1 MRIGLTRRD
10 MLQSIAAAAASMAL
24 PQGLRAAQ
32 KNNNAEKPTAKPLT
46 FFGWSDTHIPAGGD
60 ASRLLPAIDA
70 MNRLPGKAY
79 PGKISG
85 VVNTPEFVFHC
96 GDITEWPTHQ
106 AKKSYEDLIAKR
118 LRYPSYEILGN
129 HDEAGA
135 SGYENAPAIMKEW
148 FKRRYGELSYTF
160 DKNGVHFICPFSQYD
175 ESLGNPAQ
183 DITAEALD
191 FIRKNL
197 HRHYSP
203 APLPDKWASV
213 PQGTPTVVA
222 THLCFDAMTNR
233 DEFVDA
239 LAGANVIMALGGH
252 YHKAKVTP
260 YRGINFV
267 QLPSP
272 KSAWPEITVV
282 RITQNRL
289 TAIPYDYSKNKWTD
303 NPGKI
308 LDAKISR

>member
-1 MRIGLTRRD
+1 
-10 MLQSIAAAAASMAL
+10 MAL
-24 PQGLRAAQ
+24 PGRLQGAQ
-32 KNNNAEKPTAKPLT
+32 QDSKDKQPAPKPLT
-46 FFGWSDTHIPAGGD
+46 FFGWSDTHIPADGD
-60 ASRLLPAIDA
+60 GSKLLPAIDA

-79 PGKISG
+79 PKNIGGI
-85 VVNTPEFVFHC
+85 VDTPAFVFHC

-106 AKKSYEDLIAKR
+106 AKKTYEDLITKR

-135 SGYENAPAIMKEW
+135 DGVAPAPPIMKEW
-148 FKRRYGELSYTF
+148 FKRRYGDLSYTF
-160 DKNGVHFICPFSQYD
+160 DKGGVHFVCPFSQYD

-183 DITAEALD
+183 DITAEALN

-203 APLPDKWASV
+203 DLVPEKWASV
-213 PQGTPTVVA
+213 PQGRPIVVA

-233 DEFVDA
+233 DAFVDA
-239 LAGANVIMALGGH
+239 LADANVIMALGGH

-267 QLPSP
+267 QLPST
-272 KSAWPEITVV
+272 KSPWPEVTAIRVTSD
-282 RITQNRL
+282 RL
-289 TAIPYDYSKNKWTD
+289 TAIPYDYIKNQWID

-308 LDAKISR
+308 LDVKISN